1 MIAISTQLLGEVSHN
16 IIIIDFVF
24 TTYNKMKKKKYNTVG
39 TVPTLNR
46 KIVEIGKF
54 DISNT
59 HINDPSWRISGTSIK
74 RDGVKLVY
82 SRFF

>member
-1 MIAISTQLLGEVSHN
+1 VLEISNLPISTIFPFN
-16 IIIIDFVF
+16 II
-24 TTYNKMKKKKYNTVG
+24 
-39 TVPTLNR
+39 TVPTVLYLFSFYYSLNG

-59 HINDPSWRISGTSIK
+59 HINDPSWLISDTSIK

-82 SRFF
+82 NRFF

>member
-1 MIAISTQLLGEVSHN
+1 MIVISTQLLGEVSHN

-24 TTYNKMKKKKYNTVG
+24 TTYNKMKKKYNTVG

-59 HINDPSWRISGTSIK
+59 HINDPSWPISDTSIK

-82 SRFF
+82 SGFF